1 MKADSS
7 KVCSETEHRTG
18 MASLLEEKRAICARV
33 TARPPAYSMPKTQR
47 KRLKQAGGQ
56 DFALKRSKKVPSFG
70 ENSAFFESYLSKAQA
85 IEVVEMQ
92 GSKIQR
98 NADWSSHLSDRK
110 LGGV

>member
-47 KRLKQAGGQ
+47 KRLKQAGG
-56 DFALKRSKKVPSFG
+56 AGLRS
-70 ENSAFFESYLSKAQA
+70 EAQ
-85 IEVVEMQ
+85 Q
-92 GSKIQR
+92 K
-98 NADWSSHLSDRK
+98 SSI
-110 LGGV
+110 VW

>member
-1 MKADSS
+1 ML
-7 KVCSETEHRTG
+7 ETEHRTG

-70 ENSAFFESYLSKAQA
+70 ENSAFFETYLSKAQA
-85 IEVVEMQ
+85 IEVVEMCKEAKFSEMQ
-92 GSKIQR
+92 TGLLISVII
-98 NADWSSHLSDRK
+98 A
-110 LGGV
+110 